1 MVANRIIEQKIRDML
16 TKFPVLTLTGTRQC
30 GKTTLLKKS
39 LPEYKYISLEDK
51 DIRDFA
57 QNDER
62 GFLASVGTKV
72 IIDEAQRVPDLF
84 SYIQTLVDSNNVEGQ
99 YILTGSHNFLLME
112 NISQSLAGR
121 CAVLKLAP
129 FSIQELKAADFLP
142 DSIWTLL
149 LQGSYP
155 RIYDKSLKPEDY
167 FPSYVSTYIERD
179 VRSLKHITDTSTF
192 IRFVKL
198 CAARTAQVLN
208 ITELANSA
216 GISVPTAMGWLSILE
231 QSYIVFRLS
240 PYHNNFS
247 KRLVK
252 SPKLYFYDTGLL
264 CYLLGIESESQ
275 LEESNFK
282 GHIFETLVISEYLKS
297 RFFVGKVPECFYWRD
312 TNQNEVDL
320 LVEQAGELYAYE
332 IKLAQTM
339 NKNFTATLQK
349 FANWADLQPSQITCI
364 YTGQNATTNYG
375 TFCNYQDVWEN

>member
-216 GISVPTAMGWLSILE
+216 GISVPTVMGWLSILE